1 MLRPA
6 IELTCSTERFD
17 WTSINPSTN
26 LEYHPC
32 YTNAQCAR
40 LILPLDY
47 QNPNDT
53 RTVALAIAKIPA
65 TVPND
70 DPRFGGSVFLNPG
83 GPGGSATDLAVGLG
97 RSLQRRLERSS
108 RRHYEYIGID
118 GRGIGHSWPAS
129 NCFPGDLLS
138 RLAFNMEQRGI
149 GSLTESDH
157 AVRYGLALSDGFG
170 ERCAMADKSG
180 LNGGDIMAYAGTAS
194 VARDMVEVADKIA
207 ELRLRRREENGH
219 YGSGEAKT
227 PKHVARIQYLGFSYG
242 TILGHYLVSMFPERV
257 GRLILDGVM
266 DPRDYATGPVCYACA
281 FLASGF
287 NLLSNVLDPFHQ
299 ALRILTPTQG
309 WTTNLADTDK
319 LYHAFFAGCHKARP
333 SICALSRSG
342 DTSGNDIESRFNTWL
357 KELEKDPLT
366 SIGPDGDVRI
376 LTGFDIRAYMGGS
389 FYAPIATFQTMAFIL
404 DAAITGNTA
413 RLFDAYFSE
422 ISPKRKAN
430 GGLYDDPLDP
440 AAGDGGYAVRCGD
453 GDDVTQKDVTWWR
466 EYAQNLTSSS
476 FIFGSCWANKRF
488 ICSGWKFKSNWRFT
502 GPFTSPEPR
511 KDASGDPEPGYPA
524 APTLYLSTLL
534 DHVTPLLSARDMRDV
549 YPGAG
554 LGVLD
559 VGGHTTLGAG
569 ATSEC
574 IEKLV
579 EEYLETGTVPAEE
592 SVCTVDCG
600 PWDEKCE
607 VEYTI

>member
-1 MLRPA
+1 MCPFIKFLPLLRPA

-17 WTSINPSTN
+17 WTSIKPSTN

-47 QNPNDT
+47 QKPNDT
-53 RTVALAIAKIPA
+53 RTVALAIAKIPT
-65 TVPND
+65 TVPDD
-70 DPRFGGSVFLNPG
+70 DPRFGGSIFLNPG
-83 GPGGSATDLAVGLG
+83 GPGGCATDLAVWLG
-97 RSLQRRLERSS
+97 PSLQLRLERSG

-138 RLAFNMEQRGI
+138 RLAFNMEQRGM
-149 GSLTESDH
+149 GSLTDSDH
-157 AVRYGLALSDGFG
+157 AIRYGLALSDGFG

-194 VARDMVEVADKIA
+194 VARDMVEVADKIV
-207 ELRLRRREENGH
+207 ELRLRRHGANGQ
-219 YGSGEAKT
+219 YGGDAAQTTKD
-227 PKHVARIQYLGFSYG
+227 VARIQYLGFSYG

-266 DPRDYATGPVCYACA
+266 DPRDYATGP
-281 FLASGF
+281 
-287 NLLSNVLDPFHQ
+287 
-299 ALRILTPTQG
+299 G

-319 LYHAFFAGCHKARP
+319 LYHAFFGGCHKAGP

-342 DTSGNDIESRFNTWL
+342 DKSGNDIESRFNTWFN
-357 KELEKDPLT
+357 KLEKDPLT

-376 LTGFDIRAYMGGS
+376 LTGCDIRAYMGGG

-413 RLFDAYFSE
+413 RLFDAYFSD
-422 ISPKRKAN
+422 ISPKRKAD
-430 GGLYDDPLDP
+430 GGLYDDPLHP

-466 EYAQNLTSSS
+466 EYAQNLTSRSL
-476 FIFGSCWANKRF
+476 IFGSYWANKRF

-524 APTLYLSTLL
+524 APTLYLSTRL